1 MAGYAVMSIKGRG
14 FVKSVFHFF
23 SFKLSFFYSS
33 ILLTLSALHAIR
45 GFRML
50 FALKGIWQP
59 FAIVLK
65 AISDPF
71 ASWY

>member
-50 FALKGIWQP
+50 FALKGI
-59 FAIVLK
+59 
-65 AISDPF
+65 
-71 ASWY
+71 